1 MEDWF
6 VDRRTNDDGVLVVCG
21 VGRGRRWK
29 CRVANL
35 FSSVLV
41 FSLGGILGWPIGNG
55 REESIDDNDLFP
67 NGFSVLCSGSNS
79 DRLQAL
85 YTVSNYKSKRV

>member
-55 REESIDDNDLFP
+55 REESIDDCTICFK
-67 NGFSVLCSGSNS
+67 
-79 DRLQAL
+79 RL
-85 YTVSNYKSKRV
+85 

>member
-29 CRVANL
+29 WVQVSCGK
-35 FSSVLV
+35 LV
-41 FSLGGILGWPIGNG
+41 
-55 REESIDDNDLFP
+55 
-67 NGFSVLCSGSNS
+67 
-79 DRLQAL
+79 
-85 YTVSNYKSKRV
+85 

>member
-1 MEDWF
+1 MWIDGRTTTVFWLF
-6 VDRRTNDDGVLVVCG
+6 VVLGGVVDGSG
-21 VGRGRRWK
+21 SK

-55 REESIDDNDLFP
+55 REESIDDNDLSIAVFEMLIITRAILQL
-67 NGFSVLCSGSNS
+67 VL
-79 DRLQAL
+79 
-85 YTVSNYKSKRV
+85 

>member
-35 FSSVLV
+35 DSSVLV
-41 FSLGGILGWPIGNG
+41 PSLGGISGWPIGNG
-55 REESIDDNDLFP
+55 REINR
-67 NGFSVLCSGSNS
+67 
-79 DRLQAL
+79 RLD
-85 YTVSNYKSKRV
+85 